1 MDSILKYD
9 WRLKS
14 RHVTFPYLHAA
25 QAQGDGGTQAEANGA
40 QDAGRYPGHGPCLYS
55 HRGRDLSIMVSG
67 PGRMWRDIT
76 THTGPAVGAHRGH
89 WVPVE
94 HGEVLTK
101 CLGCLHVS
109 HALVRGIGRLETS
122 CCKQRR
128 KFQCITSSQSLI
140 TFLGLVIWW
149 WSSHT
154 SLELKAYCV
163 LMCLCLC

>member
-1 MDSILKYD
+1 ML
-9 WRLKS
+9 LS
-14 RHVTFPYLHAA
+14 RTFMLP
-25 QAQGDGGTQAEANGA
+25 
-40 QDAGRYPGHGPCLYS
+40 R
-55 HRGRDLSIMVSG
+55 HRGMGAHRQRPMAHRMPADIQATVPVSIATEVVIWCGHVSIVASG
-67 PGRMWRDIT
+67 PGGLWSDIT

-94 HGEVLTK
+94 HCEVLTK
-101 CLGCLHVS
+101 CLGRLHVSHVS

-140 TFLGLVIWW
+140 TSLGLVIWW

>member
-1 MDSILKYD
+1 MLFSI
-9 WRLKS
+9 
-14 RHVTFPYLHAA
+14 TFMLP
-25 QAQGDGGTQAEANGA
+25 
-40 QDAGRYPGHGPCLYS
+40 R
-55 HRGRDLSIMVSG
+55 HRGMGAHRQRPMAHRMPADIQATVPVSIATEVVIWCGHVSIVASG
-67 PGRMWRDIT
+67 PGGLWSDIT